1 MSIIT
6 VENVRKT
13 YNGHPVLD
21 GIDLAVP
28 EGKCVALIGH
38 NGAGKTTLMKLILGL
53 ARPTSGRL
61 EVLGVDPA
69 TADKSF
75 RRQLGFL
82 PENVAFHD
90 ELTGAHT
97 LAFYA
102 RLKGLSA
109 ACCPEILERV
119 GLSFAATRRVKT
131 YSKGMRQR
139 LGLAQALLG
148 TPRLLLLDEPT
159 TGLDPVLRHEFFQ
172 IIRQL
177 AAAGTTVILSSH
189 ILTEL
194 EARTDL
200 AAIMRQGRLVA
211 FGDLDELRRQAGLP
225 VKIRARGDA
234 GAIARRLNGAF
245 VKAIEPDQ
253 RSIEI
258 DCPVGDKMAL
268 VRTLA
273 DLGEVCSDL
282 EVRPPSLDDLYLHYS
297 GGAISAAGEPEA
309 TR

>member
-6 VENVRKT
+6 VENVCKT

-61 EVLGVDPA
+61 DVLGVDPA

-75 RRQLGFL
+75 RRKLGFL

-90 ELTGAHT
+90 ELTGADT
-97 LAFYA
+97 LAYFA

-109 ACCPEILERV
+109 TSCPEILERV
-119 GLSFAATRRVKT
+119 GLSFAAARRVKT

-159 TGLDPVLRHEFFQ
+159 TGLDPVLRQEFFH
-172 IIRQL
+172 IIRHL

-211 FGDLDELRRQAGLP
+211 FGDLDQLRREAGLP
-225 VKIRARGDA
+225 VKVRARGDA

-245 VKAIEPDQ
+245 VKAIGPDQ

-297 GGAISAAGEPEA
+297 GGGISAAGEPEA